1 MGQFVEVPITPS
13 VLSWA
18 IEQSGYSRDYLASR
32 LGVSEAQ
39 LKEWEKEKGKSSPKL
54 SAFRQLASLL
64 HRQAAVFFLDSP
76 PARDGS
82 AVVHLRR
89 PPGTDRADLNPT
101 ERRFIREVRR
111 YQRALAWILE
121 QLGAPRV
128 ELPVVRITEK
138 PQQVAKDLRARIG
151 IDVTIQAS
159 WVSPPVAFRA
169 WRSAVEQI
177 GIFVFVFPLGQDSV
191 RGFSIW
197 DSRAPVVVVNS
208 AWSTE
213 ARIFTLFHEVAHLV
227 TRTDSACLGYSS
239 SVGHSKDAS
248 LERWC
253 EHFAASLLIP
263 SEDMRTYLSKRI
275 GWVAGRQCDLDAA
288 GKIARRFKVSLRA
301 SVIALV
307 GVGAAER
314 SLIAS
319 VPDSAEAKGRGG
331 GSRPR
336 NREEISEG
344 RLGDRTWKTFHR
356 AIREDLISRAD
367 AMTYLDVVDR
377 DSSPSLVED

>member
-32 LGVSEAQ
+32 LGTSEV
-39 LKEWEKEKGKSSPKL
+39 LLRDWERGKSFPGL
-54 SAFRQLASLL
+54 SAFRQLAALL
-64 HRQAAVFFLDSP
+64 HRQAAVFFLDTP

-82 AVVHLRR
+82 AVIHLRR

-111 YQRALAWILE
+111 YQRTLAWILE
-121 QLGAPRV
+121 QLDTAEV
-128 ELPVVRITEK
+128 ELPRVRTVEK
-138 PQQVAKDLRARIG
+138 PQEVAKNLRARIG
-151 IDVTIQAS
+151 IEITTQAS
-159 WVSPPVAFRA
+159 WATFEQAFRG

-177 GIFVFVFPLGQDSV
+177 GIFVFVLPLGQDSV

-197 DSRAPVVVVNS
+197 DDRAPVVVVNS
-208 AWSTE
+208 AWNVA
-213 ARIFTLFHEVAHLV
+213 ARIFTLFHEIAHLV
-227 TRTDSACLGYSS
+227 TRTDSACLGYSMS
-239 SVGHSKDAS
+239 GGSSKDVA

-253 EHFAASLLIP
+253 EQFAASLLIP
-263 SEDMRTYLSKRI
+263 SEEMRAYLSKRL
-275 GWVAGRQCDLDAA
+275 GWSAGKLCDLDAA
-288 GKIARRFKVSLRA
+288 GKVARRFRVSLRA

-307 GVGAAER
+307 GAGATKR

-319 VPDSAEAKGRGG
+319 VPESTEAKVRAG

-344 RLGDRTWKTFHR
+344 RLGDRTWRMFHR

-377 DSSPSLVED
+377 DPSASLSDG